1 MVNIHVAT
9 DDIGSPSH
17 DKQVL
22 DEFVEV
28 VRAAGHQ
35 VTPAGRGDSA
45 IQNHMRSSSNKCD
58 IMVQIAGGMCPG
70 TFGDF
75 SWGCRGGKECKPG
88 YYHADKFCI
97 PIETSIWHNYAK
109 YDPKKYKLPESA
121 WDDGF
126 SQGKIDKSKMV
137 GRTWQQIS
145 TDKTNFPRCVGFAE
159 GKGGKEVAKNFL
171 AALGGTGTSTQ
182 NEGAGGGSSALDLI
196 KQVCSDWDPLGV
208 ELNLNGDTL
217 SVKRT
222 DPKTAKQLD
231 TSRIQRN
238 SLAWVDYDSNTPNV
252 NGTAKDQY
260 LIGRFG
266 EVPMDTEVA
275 DDNVAQVLQV
285 AQRGHNHT
293 IDLKCIL
300 SKDFV
305 VGKWVNLTIPE
316 MGITNRP
323 YYISKSG
330 YQEERLNTIT
340 LESAPPSIYVD
351 VQEVA
356 EEEEEVEDADAETE
370 EEE

>member
-1 MVNIHVAT
+1 MANIHVAT

-22 DEFVEV
+22 DEFVEA

-45 IQNHMRSSSNKCD
+45 IQNHMLKSSNKCD
-58 IMVQIAGGMCPG
+58 IMVQIAGGQCPS

-75 SWGCRGGKECKPG
+75 NWGTRPGG
-88 YYHADKFCI
+88 YYHADKFFI
-97 PIETSIWHNYAK
+97 PIETSVWTNYAK
-109 YDPKKYKLPESA
+109 YDPKKYVLPARA

-126 SQGKIDKSKMV
+126 GQGRIDTSKIK
-137 GRTWQQIS
+137 GRTWQQVCN
-145 TDKTNFPRCVGFAE
+145 DKETFPRCAGFAE
-159 GKGGKEVAKNFL
+159 GKGGKEVAKSFL
-171 AALGGTGTSTQ
+171 AALGGSGASTKDGG
-182 NEGAGGGSSALDLI
+182 EGAGGGSSALDLI

-222 DPKTAKQLD
+222 DPKTAKPLD

-238 SLAWVDYDSNTPNV
+238 SMAWVDYDSNTPNV

-316 MGITNRP
+316 MGIINRP